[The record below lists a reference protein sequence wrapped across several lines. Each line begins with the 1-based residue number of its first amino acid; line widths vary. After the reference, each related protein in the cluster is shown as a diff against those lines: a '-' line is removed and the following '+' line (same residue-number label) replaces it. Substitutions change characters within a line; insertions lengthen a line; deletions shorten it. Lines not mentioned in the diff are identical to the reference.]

1 MLGEME
7 SLVATLHG
15 RSTLSKKLWVSK
27 SRNFL
32 KGMEMDEELTE
43 EEIQLKREEREDA
56 GGLKNLKN
64 LRRNGPR
71 KISNCVER
79 SGRLKR
85 KTMIGGSVN

>member
-1 MLGEME
+1 MIGFQ
-7 SLVATLHG
+7 
-15 RSTLSKKLWVSK
+15 K
-27 SRNFL
+27 NF
-32 KGMEMDEELTE
+32 
-43 EEIQLKREEREDA
+43 QLKREEREEQEA

-71 KISNCVER
+71 KISNCVEK